1 LKSSTN
7 EVRDTFTFKSIPEFE
22 DESIEQQVFLQR
34 RKSSLELAKAEIDLM
49 TFEQIENEK
58 NFVNITNS
66 KMNEIGQASI

>member
-7 EVRDTFTFKSIPEFE
+7 EVRDTFNFKSIPEFE